1 MVGTRGERSEGAG
14 GGDPDGSAGGAGARP
29 RGIGERSEGAVG
41 EDPDGSAGGAR
52 PRGID
57 PGDRAKQER
66 RRQILSAA
74 KAVFAEAGYHGA
86 SIHAIIERAQI
97 ARGTFYL
104 YFESKAAVF
113 DSILDQAMA
122 DLRARLHRIEVD
134 APGAPPPQVQ
144 LRDQVVATLDY
155 IVSDRPLATLLLSAG
170 HTPDVDASERLEM
183 FFTEVRDL
191 LRRALETG
199 MEIGLVRRC
208 QAELVAAAMLGM
220 TRGVIELLVR
230 QAVTSHVDEAVSEML
245 MVALRGVLA

>member
-1 MVGTRGERSEGAG
+1 VVSLDT
-14 GGDPDGSAGGAGARP
+14 
-29 RGIGERSEGAVG
+29 
-41 EDPDGSAGGAR
+41 
-52 PRGID
+52 
-57 PGDRAKQER
+57 GDRAKAER

-122 DLRARLHRIEVD
+122 DLRARLHRIEVAD
-134 APGAPPPQVQ
+134 ASAPPPQVQ
-144 LRDQVVATLDY
+144 LRDQIIATLEY
-155 IVSDRPLATLLLSAG
+155 IVNDRPLATLLLSAG
-170 HTPDVDASERLEM
+170 HTPDVDASERLDQ
-183 FFTEVRDL
+183 FFAEVRDL

-199 MEIGLVRRC
+199 MEIGLVRPC
-208 QAELVAAAMLGM
+208 QSELVAAAMLGM

-230 QAVTSHVDEAVSEML
+230 QTDPARVDEVVGEML
-245 MVALRGVLA
+245 QVALRGVLA

>member
-1 MVGTRGERSEGAG
+1 MATV
-14 GGDPDGSAGGAGARP
+14 DP
-29 RGIGERSEGAVG
+29 
-41 EDPDGSAGGAR
+41 
-52 PRGID
+52 
-57 PGDRAKQER
+57 AKLER
-66 RRQILSAA
+66 RRQIITAA
-74 KAVFAEAGYHGA
+74 KQVFADAGYHGT
-86 SIHAIIERAQI
+86 SISAIIERAQI

-144 LRDQVVATLDY
+144 LREQVVATLEY
-155 IVSDRPLATLLLSAG
+155 VVNDRPLATLLLSAG

-183 FFTEVRDL
+183 FFSEVRDL

-208 QAELVAAAMLGM
+208 NPELVAAAMLGM
-220 TRGVIELLVR
+220 TRGVIDLLVR
-230 QAVTSHVDEAVSEML
+230 QTGVAPLDEVVSEML
-245 MVALRGVLA
+245 TVALRGVLASGGSGSSGSA

>member
-1 MVGTRGERSEGAG
+1 VVSTLDAGE
-14 GGDPDGSAGGAGARP
+14 
-29 RGIGERSEGAVG
+29 
-41 EDPDGSAGGAR
+41 
-52 PRGID
+52 
-57 PGDRAKQER
+57 RAKQER

-144 LRDQVVATLDY
+144 LREQVVATLEY
-155 IVSDRPLATLLLSAG
+155 VVNDRPLATLLLSAG
-170 HTPDVDASERLEM
+170 HTPDVDASERVDM

-199 MEIGLVRRC
+199 MDLGLVRRC
-208 QAELVAAAMLGM
+208 PSELVAAALLGM
-220 TRGVIELLVR
+220 IRGVIELMVR
-230 QAVTSHVDEAVSEML
+230 QADAARPVRVAGAVNAAVPETVNATVNDAVSEML
-245 MVALRGVLA
+245 QVALRGVLA

>member
-1 MVGTRGERSEGAG
+1 VVSTLDA
-14 GGDPDGSAGGAGARP
+14 
-29 RGIGERSEGAVG
+29 
-41 EDPDGSAGGAR
+41 
-52 PRGID
+52 
-57 PGDRAKQER
+57 GDRAKQER

-122 DLRARLHRIEVD
+122 DLRGRLHRIEVD
-134 APGAPPPQVQ
+134 VPGAPPPQAQ
-144 LRDQVVATLDY
+144 LRDQVVATLEY
-155 IVSDRPLATLLLSAG
+155 IVHDRPLATLLLSAG

-183 FFTEVRDL
+183 FFSEVRDL

-199 MEIGLVRRC
+199 MEIGLVRKC
-208 QAELVAAAMLGM
+208 HSELVAAAMLGM
-220 TRGVIELLVR
+220 TRGVIDLIVR
-230 QAVTSHVDEAVSEML
+230 HANPPPIDEVVSEML

>member
-1 MVGTRGERSEGAG
+1 MVSTLDTGE
-14 GGDPDGSAGGAGARP
+14 
-29 RGIGERSEGAVG
+29 
-41 EDPDGSAGGAR
+41 
-52 PRGID
+52 
-57 PGDRAKQER
+57 RAKQER

-122 DLRARLHRIEVD
+122 DLRARLHRIEID

-144 LRDQVVATLDY
+144 LREQVAATLEY
-155 IVSDRPLATLLLSAG
+155 VVNDRPLATLLLSAG

-199 MEIGLVRRC
+199 MDIGLVRRC
-208 QAELVAAAMLGM
+208 PSDLVAAALLGM
-220 TRGVIELLVR
+220 IRGVIELMVR
-230 QAVTSHVDEAVSEML
+230 QTDAARPMGAVGGVDEVVSEML
-245 MVALRGVLA
+245 QVALRGVIA

>member
-1 MVGTRGERSEGAG
+1 MVSPA
-14 GGDPDGSAGGAGARP
+14 DPA
-29 RGIGERSEGAVG
+29 
-41 EDPDGSAGGAR
+41 
-52 PRGID
+52 
-57 PGDRAKQER
+57 DRAKQER

-74 KAVFAEAGYHGA
+74 KAVFSEAGYHGA

-122 DLRARLHRIEVD
+122 ELRARMHRIEVGD
-134 APGAPPPQVQ
+134 PAAPPPQVQ
-144 LRDQVVATLDY
+144 LRAQVVATLEY
-155 IVSDRPLATLLLSAG
+155 IVNDRPLATLLLSAG
-170 HTPDVDASERLEM
+170 HTPDVDASERLEL
-183 FFTEVRDL
+183 FFAEVRGL

-199 MEIGLVRRC
+199 MEIGLVRPCR
-208 QAELVAAAMLGM
+208 AELVAAAMLGM

-230 QAVTSHVDEAVSEML
+230 QADPTPVEDVVNEML